1 MSRSRRRAAP
11 AKNQRLARLDA
22 NGNLDS
28 LIARHAAANNLPE
41 DLLRRVI
48 KRESGGNPRV
58 IYKGNYGLMQIK
70 LATARAMGYR
80 GTAAGLLDA
89 DTNMTYA
96 VKYLAGAYHVA
107 GGNTN
112 RAVHYYAAGYYYAA
126 KRKGYTARSQE
137 TASAAFAS
145 ATDSGDKQLIVA
157 RNEGDGRL
165 ILPRIVL
172 ARASTIDDRAAR
184 AAALGRRYP
193 GADRWRRSEF
203 LVAEDRLEKIELRMT
218 DPVWPAPWR
227 GARAARP

>member
-1 MSRSRRRAAP
+1 MAGFPTNGDDMIRKICLAAIFVALAASAAS
-11 AKNQRLARLDA
+11 AKNQRMIRLDA

-70 LATARAMGYR
+70 IATARAMGYR

-89 DTNMTYA
+89 DTNMTFA

-126 KRKGYTARSQE
+126 KHKGYAARTE
-137 TASAAFAS
+137 DTASAAFAS
-145 ATDSGDKQLIVA
+145 AAGGNNKRLDVA
-157 RNEGDGRL
+157 NGGPVISPASDRFGATVDGQ
-165 ILPRIVL
+165 
-172 ARASTIDDRAAR
+172 
-184 AAALGRRYP
+184 
-193 GADRWRRSEF
+193 
-203 LVAEDRLEKIELRMT
+203 
-218 DPVWPAPWR
+218 
-227 GARAARP
+227 